1 MAVSVH
7 LNTQIVLQICVQKNI
22 LVRVCAYLLDRR
34 LNNVPKLWCVGK
46 KRGVCVCV
54 CTFYTHTVT
63 GIGSDR
69 QEVSEA
75 AG

>member
-1 MAVSVH
+1 MFLNYGVSE
-7 LNTQIVLQICVQKNI
+7 KN
-22 LVRVCAYLLDRR
+22 
-34 LNNVPKLWCVGK
+34 KE
-46 KRGVCVCV
+46 CVCV

-63 GIGSDR
+63 RIGSDR

>member
-1 MAVSVH
+1 MFLNYGVSE
-7 LNTQIVLQICVQKNI
+7 KNEE
-22 LVRVCAYLLDRR
+22 C
-34 LNNVPKLWCVGK
+34 
-46 KRGVCVCV
+46 VCVCV
-54 CTFYTHTVT
+54 RTFYTHTVT

>member
-1 MAVSVH
+1 MFLNYGVSE
-7 LNTQIVLQICVQKNI
+7 KN
-22 LVRVCAYLLDRR
+22 
-34 LNNVPKLWCVGK
+34 KE
-46 KRGVCVCV
+46 CVCV
-54 CTFYTHTVT
+54 CARSTHTHTVT